1 MKVEYVADFYP
12 STFLKSQKLM
22 HRFLLIPDL
31 PTLPNRRPFTDV
43 SSLEWKKFTT
53 SVKNMSEWMAI
64 DKPYFDMSG
73 FSCNKIG
80 VSYTAFR
87 RQPNSCTNRYG
98 RSVYIYI
105 SKLLIDI
112 VE

>member
-1 MKVEYVADFYP
+1 
-12 STFLKSQKLM
+12 
-22 HRFLLIPDL
+22 
-31 PTLPNRRPFTDV
+31 
-43 SSLEWKKFTT
+43 
-53 SVKNMSEWMAI
+53 MAI

-112 VE
+112 VEWL